1 MAGKEFSVSMCVY
14 GGDNAA
20 NFDAS
25 IESVINQ
32 TCQPAEIVLTV
43 DGPIPSSIEK
53 VIKKYSE
60 LLKDGNIDFK
70 IIRLENNVG
79 HGEARRICFDNC
91 SFDVIALMD
100 ADDLS
105 LEKRFER
112 QMDFL
117 SLHPEVSVV
126 GGYIEEFITQEKPFD
141 TTQTAG
147 MRIVPVTDQDIKEY
161 MRKRCPMNQ
170 VTVMFR
176 KRDVIEVG
184 GYIDWYCEEDYYLW
198 IRLALAGKKFGN
210 IAETL
215 VKVRVG
221 ADMYQRR
228 GGAKY
233 FKSEAKLQKYMLD
246 KKMIS
251 IPRYFINVGER
262 FVLQVVMPNKIRGL
276 VFQKLARKQEMRN

>member
-53 VIKKYSE
+53 VIKKYSG

>member
-53 VIKKYSE
+53 VIKKYSG

-91 SFDVIALMD
+91 SFDIIALMD

-276 VFQKLARKQEMRN
+276 VFQKLARK